1 MVRSLRQHP
10 RPQRNN
16 RLDSGRRSA
25 GRLWLEWPRT
35 SVRPLWRAS
44 LQRTPY
50 GRKAICRSLPFPS
63 FKICRERSFLRTGI
77 HLKQSDN
84 DYQGADVIF
93 RPLFCCSTNKFMT
106 ERDLK
111 ILAAVTVMMVS
122 YYALAGEMHR
132 NILNLLNRRR
142 EDKWQ

>member
-1 MVRSLRQHP
+1 MKNIITHR
-10 RPQRNN
+10 
-16 RLDSGRRSA
+16 
-25 GRLWLEWPRT
+25 
-35 SVRPLWRAS
+35 
-44 LQRTPY
+44 Y
-50 GRKAICRSLPFPS
+50 GWFDA
-63 FKICRERSFLRTGI
+63 
-77 HLKQSDN
+77 
-84 DYQGADVIF
+84 Y
-93 RPLFCCSTNKFMT
+93 